1 MTVAHQ
7 LQSLLGN
14 ERNGDKHMASRD
26 KEIAE
31 DEEET
36 VKKPSKKNGIIKW
49 VLIGLGIFLLIG
61 FSVGASIYFMKTMLP
76 GNTAVQA
83 GSKSGDSKAKNEK
96 GKSKESRVA
105 IYYKLDP
112 PFVVNFQGATGNRFL
127 QVTIELMTY
136 DPEVVKAVEEH
147 MPVIRNNIVFLL
159 SSVSYDQVS
168 TLEGKQKLRAD
179 TLAEVQKVLKDKIG
193 KPGVEEVYFT
203 SIVMQ

>member
-1 MTVAHQ
+1 
-7 LQSLLGN
+7 
-14 ERNGDKHMASRD
+14 MASKD
-26 KEIAE
+26 KEVVD
-31 DEEET
+31 DEEEA
-36 VKKPSKKNGIIKW
+36 VKAPSTKKKGIIKW
-49 VLIGLGIFLLIG
+49 VLISLGIVLLVSV
-61 FSVGASIYFMKTMLP
+61 SVGASVYFMSTMLH
-76 GNTAVQA
+76 GTSTAQEA
-83 GSKSGDSKAKNEK
+83 KQDGSSKSKDEK
-96 GKSKESRVA
+96 GKPKQPRVA

-136 DPEVVKAVEEH
+136 DPEVVPAIEQH

-159 SSVSYDQVS
+159 SSVNYDQVS

-179 TLAEVQKVLKDKIG
+179 TLAEIQKILKDKIG